1 MYKVDPILLEKFQSM
16 QQTRAN
22 NNDPNP
28 LAYIT
33 RNRTPITTQRFWE
46 KLRVTSTVGTRSSI
60 AVRRPEG
67 NLTGDVIFVA
77 QVENGDAVIRKAEP
91 RINLTNMV
99 WSHVMTINDVSE
111 LSIMFDGYMKMVE
124 GKVESYTTGNLPIVF
139 YVDSDNSLKGWNM
152 NNDIQF
158 TISDTAYNVASVRGL
173 YSEAADL
180 NDGIFVFYTNAE
192 GELWEA
198 RVLGDE
204 VVELTQIT
212 LKPEGVTGWEDVWAS
227 LTFDYRVVLQLKGN
241 DGNTYSLLSASRPS
255 GFMLP
260 DNPCIKDI
268 SISARHGLI
277 PPNLKAVYNV
287 GVNIIERPLN
297 YGKYVV
303 LEFDGPIFNVS
314 DADIPNI
321 IMISALGSI
330 FEKSYHPKSIGYYG
344 GQTRVKLEFDDF
356 NNSAPNMSLVG
367 TNVVMGGEFVGIPD
381 FNISFVPDKIHP
393 IPGLKEHACIPD
405 VSVKATLSEVTYHT
419 YGPQPVYAPS
429 ISSFSV
435 NAQLFSLEY
444 INAYSTEESSY
455 RPSIIDTSVSAV
467 LCDIGGVPI

>member
-77 QVENGDAVIRKAEP
+77 QVEDGNAVIRKAEP
-91 RINLTNMV
+91 RINLTDMG
-99 WSHVMTINDVSE
+99 WSHVTTIDNVSE

-124 GKVESYTTGNLPIVF
+124 GKVESYTTGELPVVF

-198 RVLGDE
+198 RVLNDE
-204 VVELTQIT
+204 VTELTQIT
-212 LKPEGVTGWEDVWAS
+212 LKPDGVTGWEDVWAS
-227 LTFDYRVVLQLKGN
+227 LTFDYRVVLQLKGD
-241 DGNTYSLLSASRPS
+241 DGNIYSLLSASRPS
-255 GFMLP
+255 GFSLFEHLEYKTKVVQGMTGRCGTL
-260 DNPCIKDI
+260 
-268 SISARHGLI
+268 
-277 PPNLKAVYNV
+277 PPNVTHIYNTAE
-287 GVNIIERPLN
+287 NPQIITI
-297 YGKYVV
+297 
-303 LEFDGPIFNVS
+303 EFDGEPFVFNRLTGIWVEGEGGEKRHPISITKINNNKVNLIFN
-314 DADIPNI
+314 N
-321 IMISALGSI
+321 
-330 FEKSYHPKSIGYYG
+330 
-344 GQTRVKLEFDDF
+344 
-356 NNSAPNMSLVG
+356 LVG
-367 TNVVMGGEFVGIPD
+367 LPGKPHYLMNNNDVVCIGSDDGTMSSTFGQSVFLWNIDFRHTGFEYLEYKTAISQEFSGLHVETTYPKMYSDNEYLEYKTVISQAFTGTQIETVYAKGYTGNEYLEYKTTVNQDFSGGVFDINGIP
-381 FNISFVPDKIHP
+381 V
-393 IPGLKEHACIPD
+393 
-405 VSVKATLSEVTYHT
+405 
-419 YGPQPVYAPS
+419 
-429 ISSFSV
+429 
-435 NAQLFSLEY
+435 
-444 INAYSTEESSY
+444 
-455 RPSIIDTSVSAV
+455 
-467 LCDIGGVPI
+467 

>member
-77 QVENGDAVIRKAEP
+77 QVEDGNAVIRRSDAMLS
-91 RINLTNMV
+91 LTDMMFT
-99 WSHVMTINDVSE
+99 HVATLNNVSE

-124 GKVESYTTGNLPIVF
+124 GKVESYTVGELPVVF
-139 YVDSDNSLKGWNM
+139 YVDSSNSLKGWNM
-152 NNDIQF
+152 NTDVTF

-198 RVLGDE
+198 RVLDDE
-204 VVELTQIT
+204 VVELTEIT
-212 LKPEGVTGWEDVWAS
+212 LLPDGVTGWVDVWAS

-255 GFMLP
+255 GFSLLEYV
-260 DNPCIKDI
+260 NLSKI
-268 SISARHGLI
+268 SGMGQIGETALTILSI
-277 PPNLKAVYNV
+277 DTV
-287 GVNIIERPLN
+287 GVS
-297 YGKYVV
+297 G
-303 LEFDGPIFNVS
+303 
-314 DADIPNI
+314 
-321 IMISALGSI
+321 
-330 FEKSYHPKSIGYYG
+330 
-344 GQTRVKLEFDDF
+344 
-356 NNSAPNMSLVG
+356 
-367 TNVVMGGEFVGIPD
+367 
-381 FNISFVPDKIHP
+381 
-393 IPGLKEHACIPD
+393 
-405 VSVKATLSEVTYHT
+405 
-419 YGPQPVYAPS
+419 
-429 ISSFSV
+429 
-435 NAQLFSLEY
+435 
-444 INAYSTEESSY
+444 
-455 RPSIIDTSVSAV
+455 
-467 LCDIGGVPI
+467 